1 MSLDSNHVRQLC
13 RLARLALGPEQE
25 PALTAELQR
34 ILAMVD
40 ALTSV
45 PTDGVEPLAH
55 PQAMV
60 LRLRPDEVTEADRRE
75 ALQASAPAV
84 AAGYYLV
91 PKVIE

>member
-1 MSLDSNHVRQLC
+1 MSLDSNRVRQLC
-13 RLARLALGPEQE
+13 RLARLALPPEQE

-34 ILAMVD
+34 IVGMVD
-40 ALTSV
+40 ALATV

-55 PQAMV
+55 PHDMG
-60 LRLRPDEVTEADRRE
+60 LRLRPDRITEPDRRE
-75 ALQASAPAV
+75 ALQASAPLV